1 MKVLLI
7 NPPVR
12 KKMKAQEI
20 PIGLGMIAA
29 IAKQEGHQLAF
40 LDLNVHRVSLQIA
53 AQEIAIDD
61 YDEGLGILY
70 IRMGGGCHGCASSTV
85 TLKLMITAALKDK
98 FPGIESVED
107 ATDHAAGQNPYY

>member
-1 MKVLLI
+1 MDRP
-7 NPPVR
+7 NR
-12 KKMKAQEI
+12 
-20 PIGLGMIAA
+20 
-29 IAKQEGHQLAF
+29 
-40 LDLNVHRVSLQIA
+40 LQIEQFIEEEVNPGLA
-53 AQEIAIDD
+53 MHGGFLAIDD